1 MVIAVTLAVLFL
13 IFFLVRRHSGASHLA
28 MIAGLSVYE
37 LFGASFA
44 NEIHNLIPSWDLAIV
59 DKVIYLL
66 LILGFPILLYF
77 RSAKGGMHGL
87 FHIAESAIFAIL
99 LTTLLSP
106 ILAEFFPMDSLAGD
120 INNWMKSVEGYIV
133 LAGIIAAYFDILMY
147 RSEY

>member
-37 LFGASFA
+37 LFA

-87 FHIAESAIFAIL
+87 FHIAESAIFAVL
-99 LTTLLSP
+99 LTTLVSP

-120 INNWMKSVEGYIV
+120 INNWMRSVEGYVV